1 MLNYVNRVE
10 VLIPK
15 YMLISIKFFF
25 ISLNNKI
32 YAPVFMERGNF
43 WKKLF
48 KFWK

>member
-15 YMLISIKFFF
+15 NMLISIVFF